1 MRNTFVY
8 LYLFVD
14 YCVVELLMEHN
25 RQFKVKTF
33 YFDFLFLFF
42 AYLWCFKTLN
52 YYFIL
57 IFILS
62 NQDKLA

>member
-52 YYFIL
+52 YYFT
-57 IFILS
+57 LS
-62 NQDKLA
+62 SFLFYQIKIN